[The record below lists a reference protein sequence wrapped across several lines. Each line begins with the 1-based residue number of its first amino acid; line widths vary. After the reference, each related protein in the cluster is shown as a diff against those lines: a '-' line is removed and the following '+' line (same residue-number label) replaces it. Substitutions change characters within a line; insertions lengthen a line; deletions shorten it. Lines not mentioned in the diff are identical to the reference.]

1 MYAKAEHCEIGYCL
15 EKDHGGF
22 AFQPPRI
29 VIESRSKSLGLRGIQ
44 NCPAVNTIERQL
56 VEIPSPIALRMNL
69 SIDGGKL
76 DLRINNEGTFATPQV
91 LNTLISAEPPERWR
105 DPNKPVLRMKTP
117 FFFVTDEPCMASIV
131 PPFLSPSMRKWPG
144 TVVAGRYPV
153 TDWPQSI
160 SWALEWDNFDEELII
175 RQGEP
180 LAYAMF
186 EFDNPNKL
194 PKLVEAA
201 LTNELVEFRAGMDGV
216 HHYTDQIE
224 ELWRSAHTRRPN
236 TLMVPLSEET

>member
-1 MYAKAEHCEIGYCL
+1 MYANAEHCEIGYCL
-15 EKDHGGF
+15 ENDHGGF
-22 AFQPPRI
+22 AFRPPRT
-29 VIESRSKSLGLRGIQ
+29 VIESRSKSLGLRAIQ

-56 VEIPSPIALRMNL
+56 VEIPSPIALRMSL
-69 SIDGGKL
+69 SIDNGQL
-76 DLRINNEGTFATPQV
+76 DLRINNTGTFATPKV

-105 DPNKPVLRMKTP
+105 DPNKPVLRMKLP

-153 TDWPQSI
+153 TDWPQSF
-160 SWALEWDNFDEELII
+160 SWALEWDKFDEELII

-186 EFDNPNKL
+186 EFNNPNKR
-194 PKLVEAA
+194 PKLVEAT
-201 LTNELVEFRAGMDGV
+201 LTDELAEYRAGMDSV
-216 HHYTDQIE
+216 HHLTDQIE
-224 ELWRSAHTRRPN
+224 ELWGKARERRPAK
-236 TLMVPLSEET
+236 LMVPLSDEA